1 MIKILVVI
9 CVFWLTLTLNRNNV
23 SCFTV
28 VGSTSVSSTTAT
40 DYYFMMLPC
49 GVAFCHHTSFSTRR
63 KFYHSTSA
71 IVRMMGSM
79 ELSSADI
86 SDTGSVSVSTSLRY
100 KEVLSSLPDNL
111 VPWFDI
117 SLPEGR
123 CIGVETTNETD
134 CFPRDHFN
142 GTATIES
149 DHWLRSVFHKD
160 EVEFGMRL
168 KKTRNS
174 FWLGRLALRI
184 ALDFPEYPIL
194 KDDYGRPQLQ
204 EDFFGSISHKQHK
217 GVAIV
222 SPPLTDS
229 CNSNIVL
236 SGVGIDL
243 EVTSRPG
250 KSNIAKRILTANEVQ
265 SLGNLPGVTADEEV
279 LLRFSLKEAI
289 YKAAHPLL
297 RQYVG
302 FQEAE
307 VNPYSDGTAS
317 CTWLLDT
324 NANDRIAKLTAHWER
339 RDKYFLTS
347 ASVYSKFNEISG

>member
-1 MIKILVVI
+1 MIKMLVI
-9 CVFWLTLTLNRNNV
+9 FCRFWLTLTLNRISV
-23 SCFTV
+23 SCFEV
-28 VGSTSVSSTTAT
+28 VASSSVSSTIITGNS
-40 DYYFMMLPC
+40 MMLPC
-49 GVAFCHHTSFSTRR
+49 GFAFCRHTSFGKRR
-63 KFYHSTSA
+63 KFYHGTSA
-71 IVRMMGSM
+71 VVRRMCSM

-86 SDTGSVSVSTSLRY
+86 IDTGSASVSTPLRS
-100 KEVLSSLPDNL
+100 KEALSSLPGNL
-111 VPWFDI
+111 EPWFDI

-134 CFPRDHFN
+134 CFPQDHLD
-142 GTATIES
+142 GTAVIES
-149 DHWLRSVFHKD
+149 DHWLRSVFHED
-160 EVEFGMRL
+160 EVDFGMRL

-194 KDDYGRPQLQ
+194 KDDYGRPQL
-204 EDFFGSISHKQHK
+204 EGEFFASISHKQHK

-229 CNSNIVL
+229 CNSNIL

-243 EVTSRPG
+243 ELTSRPG
-250 KSNIAKRILTANEVQ
+250 RSNIAKRILTANEVQ

-307 VNPYSDGTAS
+307 VRPYSDGTAS
-317 CTWLLDT
+317 CTWLLDS
-324 NANDRIAKLTAHWER
+324 NADNRIAKLTAHWER
-339 RDKYFLTS
+339 LDKYFLTS
-347 ASVYSKFNEISG
+347 ASVYSKSKKIPS